1 METKRNK
8 VWKYILLGIY
18 ILALAVFMCFEM
30 SGIRYPK
37 VRCDNTI
44 VIVEEILLL
53 VVIPVVGLVVL
64 FYKSHNIIKK
74 VMNVLISIML
84 PVYLVII
91 VFLLGLGQGGVICS
105 KTEDISDYKKF
116 DKAIED
122 IMLDTNSELQIFPDE
137 IPNNVTDI
145 KYSYQYVKDW
155 TPSYDVF
162 LSFSCVNEQEYR
174 KMKEAIMTAED
185 IRDISESDGKG
196 ILRFALI
203 KGSDD
208 ATITYDDKSQRIE
221 YHVYRN

>member
-64 FYKSHNIIKK
+64 FYKSNNKIKK

-84 PVYLVII
+84 PVYLAII
-91 VFLLGLGQGGVICS
+91 VFLFPVIF
-105 KTEDISDYKKF
+105 TEC
-116 DKAIED
+116 
-122 IMLDTNSELQIFPDE
+122 T
-137 IPNNVTDI
+137 
-145 KYSYQYVKDW
+145 
-155 TPSYDVF
+155 
-162 LSFSCVNEQEYR
+162 SCVWY
-174 KMKEAIMTAED
+174 
-185 IRDISESDGKG
+185 
-196 ILRFALI
+196 
-203 KGSDD
+203 
-208 ATITYDDKSQRIE
+208 
-221 YHVYRN
+221 